1 MMSVKSNIQLNS
13 NDFNYS
19 INVYDQS
26 KKIHPKLA
34 RIITAIYSVR
44 SKKHYQIKK
53 KQNFINHGRN
63 TRTNNNKKHRIRTIW
78 FDIY

>member
-26 KKIHPKLA
+26 KKIHPRLA

-53 KQNFINHGRN
+53 
-63 TRTNNNKKHRIRTIW
+63 NKIL
-78 FDIY
+78 